1 MSRYARGTL
10 LLVTLAL
17 SGLAHSLSGQEAG
30 APGRYRIQ
38 AALRDDPGQAESEAR
53 RIHRLL
59 DGAFPVY
66 VSSGDRHRVRVGDFD
81 SLEEARRS
89 LIQIRRLG
97 YTDAWLAR
105 YEEQPQA
112 LVLGPGEPSDA
123 RPNGEAG
130 SNGNVSS
137 NGEGAT
143 GGEATDV
150 DPGPEG
156 TAGAAEEVLA
166 TGDLADG
173 RGAFEGHHEASDC
186 VRTAGWVWDRTRPD
200 APVVVEIYDGDRRIG
215 TAIADVYR
223 RGLAESEKGGGSHAF
238 YFEHPDELR
247 DGRAH
252 ELSVTVAGG
261 DVALLASPR
270 VIACGRDGK
279 PLDVDALRPAPKSTR
294 AETREGDIE
303 VDGHLDDV
311 AWERATFRDDFLQK
325 GHDRGYP
332 SRVTTEVA
340 FLHDEEALYV
350 AARMHAPADRPAA
363 LVRGRDA
370 AANDDRL
377 LVSLDTHQDRTTAYT
392 FGVTEG
398 GTRLDYHHPADREF
412 PADRTFDPVWDA
424 AVARDSAGWTAELRI
439 PFSQLRFSD
448 SGAQVWGLNVKREDP
463 ARFVSL
469 YWVVVPTYETGWSS
483 RFGELLG
490 VRTQAGRRGL
500 EVAPYVL
507 GSTSRLDRGAGGDGG
522 FGEATTR
529 VGGDLKLGL
538 GPSLTVDATFNPDF
552 GQVEADPAEV
562 NLTAFETFF
571 PERRPFFQEGAQLL
585 RGGGA
590 DYFYS
595 RRVGGLPRGV
605 SDDAIARAGGGAT
618 ILGAAKLTGRL
629 ESGLSVGALTAL
641 TDAETVPTAPGDS
654 LTVPVAPKSL
664 FGVGRVQQEI
674 GRAGSTVGLLL
685 TGVRRDLPVEQG
697 LAGQLARSAVSG
709 GADWNLRLGRGTYEV
724 KGHAGFSLVE
734 GDSAAIDRLQRSSVH
749 YYQRPDAGHVEL
761 DPARTSLFGATAGL
775 GIAKVGGAPW
785 LWDLSAST
793 TTPGFELNDV
803 GILRRADTHDLGAS
817 VSYRR
822 LGLQGAARQFTLGA
836 FSNAAWN
843 HDGVRRGTG
852 FGLFGNAVWHNF
864 WRTYGTVT
872 LHTRALS
879 DDLTR
884 GGPLMGTP
892 RAWSVDA
899 GLSGSH
905 ASPTQWSFDG
915 SLFFDEL
922 GGWSAAANA
931 SVSVRPDPRLELS
944 LSPGLT
950 LSDASRQFFDVFPG
964 GPPATYG
971 QRYVFAGLDRS
982 EIYARI
988 RVGYGI
994 TPDLTLE
1001 LYGEPFA
1008 STVRYHDFG
1017 ELTGAGERTLR
1028 LYGTDGTSVEEL
1040 EDGSRVVTDGA
1051 DQFTLFNSDFRLRS
1065 FRSNAVLKWEWRRGS
1080 TLHLIWQQNRW
1091 YWEDRSDPLDAGSLF
1106 RSLSDAG
1113 EHVLVAKVSYWFSI
1127 R

>member
-1 MSRYARGTL
+1 VSGSGVRGV
-10 LLVTLAL
+10 LVLGAL
-17 SGLAHSLSGQEAG
+17 VLSAPLVPAAGQEVDP
-30 APGRYRIQ
+30 PGRYRIQ
-38 AALRDDPGQAESEAR
+38 AALRDDAGQAEAEAR

-59 DGAFPVY
+59 DGALAVY
-66 VSSGDRHRVRVGDFD
+66 VSGGERHRVRVGDFD
-81 SLEEARRS
+81 SLDEARRS

-97 YTDAWLAR
+97 YADAWLAQ
-105 YEEQPQA
+105 YEEQPLA
-112 LVLGPGEPSDA
+112 LVLSPGQSSDVTPPA
-123 RPNGEAG
+123 A
-130 SNGNVSS
+130 
-137 NGEGAT
+137 AT
-143 GGEATDV
+143 G
-150 DPGPEG
+150 PKG
-156 TAGAAEEVLA
+156 TAGAAVEDVAAEE
-166 TGDLADG
+166 LADG
-173 RGAFEGHHEASDC
+173 RGAFEGHHEVSDC
-186 VRTAGWVWDRTRPD
+186 VRTVGWVWDRTRPD
-200 APVVVEIYDGDRRIG
+200 SDVVVEIFDGDWRIG

-223 RGLAESEKGGGSHAF
+223 RGLAENAKGGGSHAF
-238 YFEHPDELR
+238 YFEHPDDLF

-252 ELSVTVAGG
+252 EISVRVAGG

-270 VIACGRDGK
+270 VIACDRDGE
-279 PLDVDALRPAPKSTR
+279 PLDVDALRPASKSTR
-294 AETREGDIE
+294 AGTLEGDIE
-303 VDGHLDDV
+303 VDGRLDDV

-332 SRVTTEVA
+332 SRVITEVA
-340 FLHDEEALYV
+340 FLYDEDALYV
-350 AARMHAPADRPAA
+350 AARLHAPADRPAA
-363 LVRGRDA
+363 LVRGRDDA
-370 AANDDRL
+370 GNDDRL
-377 LVSLDTHQDRTTAYT
+377 LVSLDTHHDRTTAYT

-398 GTRLDYHHPADREF
+398 GTRLDYYHPADREL

-424 AVARDSAGWTAELRI
+424 GVAHDSMGWTAELRI
-439 PFSQLRFSD
+439 PFSQLRFSET
-448 SGAQVWGLNVKREDP
+448 GPQVWGLNVKREDP

-490 VRTQAGRRGL
+490 VRTRDGRRGL
-500 EVAPYVL
+500 EIAPYVL
-507 GSTSRLDRGAGGDGG
+507 GSTSRLDRSAGGDGG
-522 FGEATTR
+522 FGDATTR

-571 PERRPFFQEGAQLL
+571 TERRPFFQEGAQLL
-585 RGGGA
+585 RGSGP

-605 SDDAIARAGGGAT
+605 SDDAISRAGGGAT

-641 TDAETVPTAPGDS
+641 TDAEVVPGDS
-654 LTVPVAPKSL
+654 VTLPVAPTTL

-674 GRAGSTVGLLL
+674 GRDGSSVGFLL
-685 TGVRRDLPVEQG
+685 TGVRRDLTVEEG
-697 LAGQLARSAVSG
+697 LAGLLGRSAVSG
-709 GADWNLRLGRGTYEV
+709 GADWNLRLGRGTYEID
-724 KGHAGFSLVE
+724 GHVGFSRVD

-749 YYQRPDAGHVEL
+749 YFQRPDAGHVEL

-803 GILRRADTHDLGAS
+803 GILRRADTHEVGGS

-822 LGLQGAARQFTLGA
+822 LGLQGAARQFTLGV

-843 HDGVRRGTG
+843 HDGVRRGTSAA
-852 FGLFGNAVWHNF
+852 LFGNAVWQNF

-872 LHTRALS
+872 LHTRARS

-905 ASPTQWSFDG
+905 ASPTQWAFGG

-922 GGWSAAANA
+922 GGWSAGANA
-931 SVSVRPDPRLELS
+931 SVSIRPDPRLELS
-944 LSPGLT
+944 LSPGFARL
-950 LSDASRQFFDVFPG
+950 DASRQFFDVFPG
-964 GPPATYG
+964 GPASTYG

-982 EIYARI
+982 EVYAQI

-1008 STVRYHDFG
+1008 SSVRYHDFG

-1028 LYGTDGTSVEEL
+1028 VYGTDGTSVEEL
-1040 EDGSRVVTDGA
+1040 EDGSRVVTDGT

-1065 FRSNAVLKWEWRRGS
+1065 FRSNAVLKWDWRRGS

-1091 YWEDRSDPLDAGSLF
+1091 YWENRGDPLGAGSLF
-1106 RSLSDAG
+1106 RSLGDAG
-1113 EHVLVAKVSYWFSI
+1113 EHVLVAKVSYWFSV